1 MTAIAS
7 AFPPRVGLLLAGG
20 AGTRLHPLTRVVSKQ
35 LLPVYDKPMV
45 YYPLTT
51 LMLAGIRE
59 VLVITTPRDQE
70 AFSEL
75 LGDGAAWGMTLR
87 YAVQPQPVGLAD
99 AFRLGRTFIDGRPSA
114 LVLGDNLFYG
124 QSLAARLQQAAHQ
137 AVGATV
143 FAHRVANPEAYGV
156 VTLDAA
162 GHAVALEEKPAAP
175 ASPWAVTG
183 LYFYD
188 PQVVEIAAALA
199 PSARGEL
206 EITDVNRAYLERGQL
221 AVEPL
226 GRGAA
231 WLDTGTPETLL
242 QAGEFVRVVEQRQG
256 LKIGAPEEVAWRMGF
271 IDRAQLA
278 RLGDALGKSAYGAY
292 LQRLAAEEP

>member
-1 MTAIAS
+1 MKGII
-7 AFPPRVGLLLAGG
+7 LAGG
-20 AGTRLHPLTRVVSKQ
+20 SGTRLHPLTQVMSKQ

-59 VLVITTPRDQE
+59 VVVITTPRDRE
-70 AFSEL
+70 AFAAL
-75 LGDGAAWGMTLR
+75 LGDGSAWGMTLR
-87 YAVQPQPVGLAD
+87 YAVQPHPVGLAD

-124 QSLAARLQQAAHQ
+124 QALAGALQRVSAEPD
-137 AVGATV
+137 GATV

-156 VTLDAA
+156 VTLGPDGRATA
-162 GHAVALEEKPAAP
+162 IEEKPARP
-175 ASPWAVTG
+175 TSHLAVTG

-188 PQVVEIAAALA
+188 PQVVEIAATLA

-206 EITDVNRAYLERGQL
+206 EITDVNRTYLERGQL
-221 AVEPL
+221 RVEPL

-242 QAGEFVRVVEQRQG
+242 QAGEFVRVVEERQG

-271 IDRAQLA
+271 IDRDQLA
-278 RLGDALGKSAYGAY
+278 RLGGALGKSSYGAY